1 LLDHCY
7 APTPVTEEL
16 GERVKAHGKCIVVT
30 EEPVDNTFAQG
41 VAGKISKNC
50 FESLDAPVEVIGSEN
65 MPAIPLNSILE
76 ATMIPNANKVS
87 EAIKSMLS
95 Y

>member
-1 LLDHCY
+1 MKGHKNKSFWFIFL
-7 APTPVTEEL
+7 
-16 GERVKAHGKCIVVT
+16 
-30 EEPVDNTFAQG
+30 VDL
-41 VAGKISKNC
+41 V
-50 FESLDAPVEVIGSEN
+50 VIGSEN

>member
-1 LLDHCY
+1 MVIST
-7 APTPVTEEL
+7 A
-16 GERVKAHGKCIVVT
+16 KKHGKCIVVT
-30 EEPVDNTFAQG
+30 EEPKGNGFSHRIASFITT
-41 VAGKISKNC
+41 NC
-50 FESLDAPVEVIGSEN
+50 FKYLDAPVEVIGSEN